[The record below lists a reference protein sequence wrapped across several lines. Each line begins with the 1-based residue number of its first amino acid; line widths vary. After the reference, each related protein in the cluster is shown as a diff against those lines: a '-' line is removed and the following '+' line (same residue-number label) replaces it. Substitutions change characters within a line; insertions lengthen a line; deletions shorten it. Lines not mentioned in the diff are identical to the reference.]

1 MPLRFPTSTG
11 KDNRWPADTDCS
23 RRSGGA
29 RALDIHKVLAEYSQS
44 RSQPKEASVPPSGR
58 YRLGFPRRLQM
69 IDVARIRRFSC
80 PGLSRRRR
88 AFECR
93 VTSG

>member
-58 YRLGFPRRLQM
+58 YRLGFPRPLQT
-69 IDVARIRRFSC
+69 IDVAED
-80 PGLSRRRR
+80 PQVLVPHLVEEAHGL
-88 AFECR
+88 R
-93 VTSG
+93 VSGD